1 MSLGTS
7 VVSVL
12 SSPIKMVALTA
23 GLGGIVLSAGGVFT
37 VLNAQASNA
46 TAQSVTTGTLKMAM
60 NANGNGVANS
70 VAITGMKPGD
80 IQNRYIELENTGS
93 LDISTLTL
101 DIDANATNNL
111 STDATRG
118 LQITID
124 SCSVAWD
131 PNAGTCG
138 GTTTAQLA
146 QTAVA
151 NLGSPAALSNLTS
164 LAASGTANLRISIEL
179 PDSGECNVNNTAN
192 ATFQANCSSALS
204 GGTIQGLTNGL
215 TFTFAGTQPTA
226 GTVNS

>member
-12 SSPIKMVALTA
+12 SSPVKMVALTA

-46 TAQSVTTGTLKMAM
+46 TAQSVTTGTLKMSM
-60 NANGNGVANS
+60 TANGNGVANT

-80 IQNRYIELENTGS
+80 VQNRYVALANTGT

-101 DIDANATNNL
+101 AVTAGSSNNL

-118 LQITID
+118 LQVKID
-124 SCSVAWD
+124 SCSVAWT
-131 PNAGTCG
+131 PGTGACG
-138 GTTTAQLA
+138 GTTTAQMA
-146 QTAVA
+146 ETAVA
-151 NLGSPAALSNLTS
+151 NLGTPGALTNLTT
-164 LAASGTANLRISIEL
+164 LAASGTANLRISISL
-179 PDSGECNVNNTAN
+179 PDSGECNVNNTSN
-192 ATFQANCSSALS
+192 ATFEADCATSLS
-204 GGTIQGLTNGL
+204 GGTIQGLTNTL
-215 TFTFAGTQPTA
+215 TFKFAGTQPTA